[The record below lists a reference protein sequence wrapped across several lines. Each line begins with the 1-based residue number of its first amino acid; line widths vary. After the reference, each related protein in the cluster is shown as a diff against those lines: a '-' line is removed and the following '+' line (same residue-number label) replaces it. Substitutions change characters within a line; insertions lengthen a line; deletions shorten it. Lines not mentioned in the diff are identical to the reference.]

1 MIWQGSVA
9 DLRAGFGGRT
19 ASLMPSWFQYK
30 LGESPRAYAVFLL
43 SYLVLVPLFWIL
55 RGKQE
60 PADLVNFVGG
70 VK

>member
-1 MIWQGSVA
+1 
-9 DLRAGFGGRT
+9 
-19 ASLMPSWFQYK
+19 MPSWFQYK